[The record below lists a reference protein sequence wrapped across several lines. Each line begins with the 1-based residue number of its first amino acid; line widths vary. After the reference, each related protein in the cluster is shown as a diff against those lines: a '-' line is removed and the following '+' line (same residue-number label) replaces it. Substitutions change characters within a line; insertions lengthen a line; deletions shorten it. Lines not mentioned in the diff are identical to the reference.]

1 MKNRALKNPQ
11 LTKNP
16 HNKPNEPIPTK
27 KPHNSLFQRESK
39 SCCGNVDRG

>member
-11 LTKNP
+11 LTKNL

-27 KPHNSLFQRESK
+27 KPPQQSVPEGK
-39 SCCGNVDRG
+39 